1 MELLIA
7 GLIGCSQVRD
17 VVEHIQQDRYLSSET
32 KEELVQVIIESAPH
46 CELNEGSELTG

>member
-1 MELLIA
+1 MEILIV
-7 GLIGCSQVRD
+7 GLIECAD
-17 VVEHIQQDRYLSSET
+17 VQLLFEHIQKDRYLSSET